1 MKGRHYVFDVNLFDE
16 LRIGLATADDIR
28 RWSKGEVKKPETIN
42 YRTLKP
48 EKDGLFCERIFG
60 PTRDWE
66 CACGKY
72 KRVRYKGIICERC
85 GVEVTKSKVRRERM
99 GHIELAAPVTHIWYF
114 KGVPSRLGYLLDLA
128 PKDLE
133 RIIYFAANIITS
145 VDEEARHNDQSTL
158 EAEMLLEKKDVE
170 DDTESE
176 IAERA
181 SKLESDLAELE
192 AAGAK
197 ADARKKV
204 QNAADKEMQHIR
216 ERGEREIA
224 RLDEIW
230 NTFIKL
236 APKQMIIDETIYEE
250 LVDRYED
257 YFTGG
262 MGAEAIQTLVRNF
275 DLEAEAEEL
284 REIINNG
291 KGQKKMRA
299 LKRLKVVAAFLR
311 SGNDPAGMVLD
322 AVPVIPPELRP
333 MVQLDGGRFAT
344 SDLNDLYRRVI
355 NRNNRLKRMI
365 DLGAPEIIVNN
376 EKRMLQESV
385 DALFDN
391 GRRGR
396 PVTGPGNR
404 PLKSLSDL
412 LKGKQGRFRQ
422 NLLGK
427 RVDYSGRSVI
437 IVGPQLKL
445 HECGLPKL
453 MALELFKP
461 FVMKRLVENDYAQNI
476 KSAKR
481 MVERQRP
488 EVWDVLEQAI
498 SEHPVMLNRAPTLH
512 RLGIQAFEP
521 KLVEGKAIQL
531 HPLACE
537 AFNADFDGDQMAVH
551 LPLSAEAQAEARVLM
566 LASNNILSPASG
578 KPLAMPRLD
587 MVTGLYY
594 LTMDKAED
602 EIGGNGRFREAEEDK
617 PATGVYSSYA
627 EALMAYDRGTVGL
640 QAPIKVRIDHLR
652 PPQEIEEE
660 QFPDGWSKGQ
670 AWMGY
675 TTIGRVMFNELL
687 PWNYPYLEGIM
698 VRKGGGS
705 GNKVLIGDVVNDLAN
720 KYPMITVAQVLDNM
734 KDAGFY
740 WATRSG
746 VTITMSDVLVLPN
759 KTEILESY
767 EKEAERIERKYW
779 EQGALTERE
788 RYDRLVELWKDATD
802 TVGEAVENMYPD
814 HNPIPMIVKSGAAG
828 NMRQIWTLAGMKGMV
843 VNSHGDYITR
853 PIKTSF
859 REGLSVLEYFNN
871 SHGSRKGLADTALRT
886 ADSGYLTRR
895 LVDVAQDVIV
905 REEDCG
911 TRLGVQVPI
920 GEESGDKVVLSELWE
935 TSASGRVLATD
946 VKGEDGEVVAEA
958 GSDLTE
964 ELTQKLL
971 DAKVT
976 DVKVRSVLTCQ
987 TPAGVCAKCY
997 GKSMASGQL
1006 VDIGEAVGI
1015 VAAQSIGE
1023 PGTQLT
1029 MRTFHQGGVGGD
1041 ITGGLPRV
1049 QELFE
1054 ARNPK
1059 NRAPIASVDGTVS
1072 LSDEGNFWTLTIT
1085 PDDGSDDVVYEK
1097 LSKRQGLAQ
1106 VRRPMESNPDAM
1118 IERSLKDG
1126 DHVETGDRLMRGAA
1140 DPHDVLEVLGRR
1152 GVEQHLIN
1160 EVQAVYRT
1168 QGVSIHDKHIEIIIR
1183 QMLRRGTVI
1192 DAGTTDLLPGNLIDL
1207 SEAKQLN
1214 AAQVAEGGEPA
1225 QLRSEIMGITKA
1237 SLATESWLSAAS
1249 FQETTRVLTDAAIN
1263 KRSDKLIGLKENVII
1278 GKLIPAG
1285 TGISR
1290 YRNISVKPTE
1300 AARNAAYSIP
1310 TYGDSIYGDDGFGEF
1325 TGASVPLDED
1335 FTF

>member
-1 MKGRHYVFDVNLFDE
+1 MFDVNLFDE

-602 EIGGNGRFREAEEDK
+602 ETGGNGRYREPEEDK
-617 PATGVYSSYA
+617 PATGIFSSYA
-627 EALMAYDRGTVGL
+627 EALMAYDRGNVGL

-652 PPQEIEEE
+652 PPKEIEEE

-759 KTEILESY
+759 KTEVLESY

-920 GEESGDKVVLSELWE
+920 GEESGDKVVLSDLWE

-1168 QGVSIHDKHIEIIIR
+1168 QGVAIHDKHIEIIIR

>member
-1 MKGRHYVFDVNLFDE
+1 MFDVNLFDE

>member
-1 MKGRHYVFDVNLFDE
+1 MFDVNLFDE

-594 LTMDKAED
+594 LTMDKSED
-602 EIGGNGRFREAEEDK
+602 EIGGNGRYREAEEDK
-617 PATGVYSSYA
+617 PATGVFSSYA

-652 PPQEIEEE
+652 PPKEIEEE

-1168 QGVSIHDKHIEIIIR
+1168 QGVAIHDKHIEIIIR